1 MRPLTLLFLSL
12 AAMLAVA
19 CGDSDADAP
28 ACPEGTEPFVQYEL
42 FMGRSGDS
50 GEVVDDAAWDAF
62 LGEIVTPR
70 FPDGLT
76 VLDAQGQWRAS
87 DGVILKERSKV
98 LVLLAPPGGDAPRLL
113 DEVSDDYKQRFGQES
128 VLRVVQDACVSF

>member
-1 MRPLTLLFLSL
+1 MRLSMSVFLAF

-19 CGDSDADAP
+19 CGGADVS

-42 FMGRSGDS
+42 FMGRSGDA

-62 LGEIVTPR
+62 LGETVTPR

-76 VLDAQGQWRAS
+76 VLDAHGQWRGSWRA
-87 DGVILKERSKV
+87 
-98 LVLLAPPGGDAPRLL
+98 APEGTLQGARGPRTAGRRRCAP
-113 DEVSDDYKQRFGQES
+113 
-128 VLRVVQDACVSF
+128 A